1 MRVVIVTGGTA
12 GLGRAMVLALLS
24 AGHRV
29 VAVGRTG
36 AGELV
41 QAERLLIATGDVTS
55 PEDCAAVVAR
65 TLEHF
70 GTVDALVNNAGIN
83 LPTRLPGAM
92 GPQTKE
98 GPKFYEL
105 SVEQYRSIMRT
116 NVDGAF
122 FMARAVMPHLVKRG
136 WGRIVNHVTS
146 YRTMVRGGETPYGSS
161 KAALE
166 SMTAIWANELK
177 GTGVTVN
184 AILPGGAADTRMIAR
199 EVVPDRSK
207 LVPPAMFDAPIRWL
221 ISDASNAVTG
231 HRFIA
236 ALWSANASDEENVEK
251 AGSVAGWPESVATA
265 VARPWPPA

>member
-12 GLGRAMVLALLS
+12 GLGRAMVLALHS
-24 AGHRV
+24 AGHSV

-36 AGELV
+36 AGDLTES
-41 QAERLLIATGDVTS
+41 ERLSIVRGDVTS
-55 PEDCAAVVAR
+55 PSDCEAVVAR
-65 TLEHF
+65 TIERF
-70 GTVDALVNNAGIN
+70 GAVDALVNNAGIN
-83 LPTRLPGAM
+83 MPTRISNLK
-92 GPQTKE
+92 TKE

-105 SVEQYRSIMRT
+105 SVDQWRSIMRT

-122 FMARAVMPHLVKRG
+122 FMARLVTPHLVERG

-166 SMTAIWANELK
+166 SMTAIWANELA

-184 AILPGGAADTRMIAR
+184 AVLPGGAADTRMIAR
-199 EVVPDRSK
+199 DVVPDRSK
-207 LVPPAMFDAPIRWL
+207 LVPPAMMDAPIRWL
-221 ISDASNAVTG
+221 ISDASSAITG

-236 ALWSANASDEENVEK
+236 ALWANVSDEENVAK
-251 AGSVAGWPESVATA
+251 AGTIAGWPESVATS
-265 VARPWPPA
+265 VARPWPPK